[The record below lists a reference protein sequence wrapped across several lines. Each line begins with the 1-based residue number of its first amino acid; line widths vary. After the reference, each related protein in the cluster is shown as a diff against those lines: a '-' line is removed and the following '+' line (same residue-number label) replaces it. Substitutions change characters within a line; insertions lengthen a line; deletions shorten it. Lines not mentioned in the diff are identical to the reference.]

1 MSMPFQAPIYGS
13 HLAEAQ
19 REWAAVAKAISR
31 FEPVKVVVPPGSRN
45 QMRALLGDGVD
56 LIELPYDDGWLRDN
70 GPIFVTG
77 SDGSRTGMDWGFNGW
92 GGAFDEYGQ
101 TWHRD
106 DRLPISLLEDLGIPR
121 EAAPMVLEGGSVQAD
136 GNDTILTTEECL
148 LNPNR
153 NPSMDKAQIEAMLL
167 ERFGARKVIWLPY
180 GLIGDLTSGH
190 VDGVAMWLA
199 PGRVIAQTDPAD
211 AAEQERL
218 AQNLAVLRS
227 STDADGTPLDVVEFP
242 ILPRGSFAG
251 LPKLSFTYLNF
262 AFANDGLI
270 VPATGDEEIDR
281 KPLGMLQEI
290 VPDREIVGVPAS
302 TINWAGGGVH
312 CITQQLPSAPR
323 CRPRD

>member
-1 MSMPFQAPIYGS
+1 MSMPFQARIYGA

-31 FEPVKVVVPPGSRN
+31 FEPVKVVVPPGSTNR
-45 QMRALLGDGVD
+45 MRELLGNGVD
-56 LIELPYDDGWLRDN
+56 LIELKYDDGWLRDD

-77 SDGSRTGMDWGFNGW
+77 SDGSRTGLDWGFNGW
-92 GGAFDEYGQ
+92 GGAFDKFGQ

-106 DRLPISLLEDLGIPR
+106 DRLPMSLLEDLGIVR
-121 EAAPMVLEGGSVQAD
+121 EAVPMILEGGSVQAD
-136 GNDTILTTEECL
+136 GNGTILTTEECL

-199 PGRVIAQTDPAD
+199 PGRVIAQTDLSD

-218 AQNLAVLRS
+218 ARNLAVLRS
-227 STDADGTPLDVVEFP
+227 STDAAGKPLDVLEFP
-242 ILPRGSFAG
+242 MLPRGSFAG
-251 LPKLSFTYLNF
+251 LPKLAFTFLNF
-262 AFANDGLI
+262 AFAKDGLI
-270 VPATGDEEIDR
+270 VPITGDDKIDS
-281 KPLGMLQEI
+281 KGMGMLREI
-290 VPDREIVGVPAS
+290 VADREIVGVPAS

-312 CITQQLPSAPR
+312 CITQQLPAAPM
-323 CRPRD
+323 